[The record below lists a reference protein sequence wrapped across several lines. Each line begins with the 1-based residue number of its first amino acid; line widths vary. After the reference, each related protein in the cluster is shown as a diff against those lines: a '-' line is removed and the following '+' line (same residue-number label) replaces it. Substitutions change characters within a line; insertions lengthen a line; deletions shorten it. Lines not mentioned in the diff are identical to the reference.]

1 MKIAMLAIIGALLSP
16 LAQADEA
23 VRVERG
29 KGGHRRY
36 VILKPLEVH
45 ANAPQPFILL
55 NRAEVQYQAPDLELP
70 LAARIHQ
77 ATTHDP
83 F

>member
-45 ANAPQPFILL
+45 ANAP
-55 NRAEVQYQAPDLELP
+55 
-70 LAARIHQ
+70 
-77 ATTHDP
+77 
-83 F
+83 